1 MICLHVEDARTPSS
15 TSPGSPRGRA
25 ACSPRG
31 RRAPRSR
38 DFPDRGSSAQG
49 SRWFASPSSAL
60 SNRGVETIEQD
71 QALGQRLV
79 IVLDGGEKAAQHD
92 VEAARFVALEL
103 AVAEIGLVND
113 LRDGEEAAIPHSRA
127 MQKSP
132 ERAVT
137 A

>member
-1 MICLHVEDARTPSS
+1 
-15 TSPGSPRGRA
+15 
-25 ACSPRG
+25 
-31 RRAPRSR
+31 RSR
-38 DFPDRGSSAQG
+38 DFPDRGSSAHG
-49 SRWFASPSSAL
+49 SMEFASPSPSSAL

-79 IVLDGGEKAAQHD
+79 IVLDGGKKAAQHE

-127 MQKSP
+127 MQKSL
-132 ERAVT
+132 ERAVIAVMT
-137 A
+137 ELHAGHVVGDDIVRQLVGR